1 VSLYALDD
9 VPDAVE
15 ATRAL
20 LLPVDRGRWLRL
32 ALVVF
37 FVGGG
42 GVTGQLSNGVSQG
55 SSDPAS
61 SAGGVPSL
69 DGPDL
74 LLVGGLVAAA
84 VVVVLALLFVG
95 AVMEFVLV
103 ESLRRETVTVRRYWR
118 DHWRRGARLFGFR
131 AALGLATLALAGGVL
146 AVALAPGLLGVGAA
160 SAVLLLLAVPV
171 ALAVLVVSA
180 LVGGFTTAFVVPVML
195 AEDRGV
201 VAAWRRFWPVLS
213 GAWRQYLAYAAASFV
228 LRLGLGLLTTVV
240 TLLAAVVLAVPLGL
254 VAAVGLALALVV
266 GGVGSP
272 VGWAVVALAAVVFV
286 LSLVAVSLLAA
297 VPVRTF
303 LRYYA
308 LFVLGDTAEPFDL
321 VAERR
326 RAVRSG

>member
-1 VSLYALDD
+1 L
-9 VPDAVE
+9 
-15 ATRAL
+15 
-20 LLPVDRGRWLRL
+20 
-32 ALVVF
+32 
-37 FVGGG
+37 
-42 GVTGQLSNGVSQG
+42 
-55 SSDPAS
+55 
-61 SAGGVPSL
+61 
-69 DGPDL
+69 
-74 LLVGGLVAAA
+74 
-84 VVVVLALLFVG
+84 
-95 AVMEFVLV
+95 
-103 ESLRRETVTVRRYWR
+103 
-118 DHWRRGARLFGFR
+118 
-131 AALGLATLALAGGVL
+131 
-146 AVALAPGLLGVGAA
+146 
-160 SAVLLLLAVPV
+160 
-171 ALAVLVVSA
+171 
-180 LVGGFTTAFVVPVML
+180 
-195 AEDRGV
+195 
-201 VAAWRRFWPVLS
+201 PVLS